1 MNEMIYIGETEEER
15 LNVQF
20 KRIPHEV
27 YDLQGNLVSNDEAD
41 WVIISVPGDK
51 YNVIQEL
58 VDDNTKR
65 RFPRQWAA
73 YSGSQSAKLNGTPIE
88 QWEGLTDGQK
98 KIFIQNGFNTIEQV
112 ALAQD
117 NAFIALHG
125 GVSWKHKAQAYLS
138 KTKSSE
144 SDRLRKLEQ
153 ENAEMRE
160 KLNTLLSKKNRLDE
174 PLAG

>member
-1 MNEMIYIGETEEER
+1 MSDIVYIGENEEER

-20 KRIPHEV
+20 KRMPHEV
-27 YDLQGNLVSNDEAD
+27 YNLQGNLVSNDDED

-51 YNVIQEL
+51 YNVVQEIA
-58 VDDNTKR
+58 DDGIKR

-73 YSGSQSAKLNGTPIE
+73 YSGSQEAKFNGTPIDG
-88 QWEGLTDGQK
+88 WEGLTDGQK
-98 KIFIQNGFNTIEQV
+98 KLFNQNGFNTIEQV

-117 NAFIALHG
+117 NAFMSMHG
-125 GVSWKHKAQAYLS
+125 GTSWKHKAQAYLS
-138 KTKSSE
+138 KNKSSE

-160 KLNTLLSKKNRLDE
+160 KLNQLLTKK
-174 PLAG
+174 AG